1 MEVRWRPTSR
11 ILQAMLSSAFSSDSM
26 RVLCAV
32 RQYARV
38 LAMVGL
44 CVGLF
49 FATGA
54 LQAQQPGGAADQKFT
69 ITGSVVNETTG
80 EPIPRAMVT
89 LIGSPMRYA
98 FSDSS
103 GAFLID
109 TVPPGRYSI
118 SAQKPGY
125 FGPQE
130 RASARAMQTV
140 DVGPATDSIIIK
152 LAPESILFGRLTD
165 ANGQPV
171 ESVSVRLVERV
182 LRNGMGHFESRNS
195 TSSDEDGSYRFANLA
210 PGTYYISAGPDLPRR
225 EALFREP
232 EAPRTGW
239 PALYY
244 PQAPDISSAAP
255 IHLTAGQQM
264 QADLVMNRVPLYRIS
279 GIVSG
284 FLPGTGVALQVL
296 NAAGDFIGVG
306 AHVRQPSG
314 EFEIH
319 LPAGTYRLKAFS
331 QSDEQQMRADVRLT
345 VEKDLNQLQ
354 LALQPAV
361 SIPIHARMEDRSDN
375 PGQMGRSHVSVMGKS
390 AYDAPPV
397 TVHLVAVEP
406 GGSDVYSTNGGT
418 QGNRMLSLRTIEPG
432 RYTAEM
438 NAFGGWYVESA
449 QCGNS
454 NPLTEDLIVSAGTS
468 CSLELTLRNDGGSLN
483 AKVEASGS
491 PIQGMALLVAA
502 RGRGTPRS
510 IPFYTGDASRP
521 QITIDGVAPGEYL
534 LYAFDSP
541 EGVEYSN
548 PEVLRSYSAQATAVT
563 ITPNQTTKITAQLIK
578 TGADTE

>member
-1 MEVRWRPTSR
+1 
-11 ILQAMLSSAFSSDSM
+11 
-26 RVLCAV
+26 
-32 RQYARV
+32 
-38 LAMVGL
+38 
-44 CVGLF
+44 
-49 FATGA
+49 
-54 LQAQQPGGAADQKFT
+54 
-69 ITGSVVNETTG
+69 
-80 EPIPRAMVT
+80 
-89 LIGSPMRYA
+89 
-98 FSDSS
+98 
-103 GAFLID
+103 
-109 TVPPGRYSI
+109 
-118 SAQKPGY
+118 
-125 FGPQE
+125 
-130 RASARAMQTV
+130 
-140 DVGPATDSIIIK
+140 
-152 LAPESILFGRLTD
+152 
-165 ANGQPV
+165 
-171 ESVSVRLVERV
+171 
-182 LRNGMGHFESRNS
+182 
-195 TSSDEDGSYRFANLA
+195 
-210 PGTYYISAGPDLPRR
+210 
-225 EALFREP
+225 
-232 EAPRTGW
+232 
-239 PALYY
+239 
-244 PQAPDISSAAP
+244 
-255 IHLTAGQQM
+255 
-264 QADLVMNRVPLYRIS
+264 
-279 GIVSG
+279 
-284 FLPGTGVALQVL
+284 
-296 NAAGDFIGVG
+296 
-306 AHVRQPSG
+306 
-314 EFEIH
+314 
-319 LPAGTYRLKAFS
+319 
-331 QSDEQQMRADVRLT
+331 
-345 VEKDLNQLQ
+345 
-354 LALQPAV
+354 
-361 SIPIHARMEDRSDN
+361 
-375 PGQMGRSHVSVMGKS
+375 MGKS